1 MKAYYYLLFRIYMF
15 YKETIKEKA
24 NFSLSASFV
33 TTVLIS
39 VNLISIYFL
48 FFYLNM
54 LVEIP
59 NKFYIIIFMVLLW
72 IFNYFFIIKKEK
84 FLNYNFQ
91 KDKKGGYVIVIYI
104 ILTAVFAIMIAN
116 KNRERIFK
124 ERELQR
130 NETVK

>member
-1 MKAYYYLLFRIYMF
+1 MF